1 MKKLILTALMLI
13 LPLVGCEK
21 DEEKKCDCD
30 ECPCEQIRDAEPEME
45 DGDMGLEGGAEQE
58 DLPAGG
64 QDASGGMEQDDEEEG
79 GEQMEEPVLPVA
91 GEMMP
96 EEDCG
101 EMPEDE
107 EMCVPEMMPEE
118 DPEED
123 EVVDCECESSEDCE
137 C

>member
-1 MKKLILTALMLI
+1 MKKLLLTALMLI

-21 DEEKKCDCD
+21 EDKEKCDCD
-30 ECPCEQIRDAEPEME
+30 QCPCEQIRDAEPEME
-45 DGDMGLEGGAEQE
+45 GGEMSDMGLEQEGGSEEEQGGEEAGAEQE
-58 DLPAGG
+58 DLPVGG
-64 QDASGGMEQDDEEEG
+64 QDASE
-79 GEQMEEPVLPVA
+79 A

-118 DPEED
+118 DPED
-123 EVVDCECESSEDCE
+123 DDVVDCECESSEDCE

>member
-1 MKKLILTALMLI
+1 MKKLLLTALMLI

-45 DGDMGLEGGAEQE
+45 DGDMGLEAGAEQE
-58 DLPAGG
+58 DLPVGG
-64 QDASGGMEQDDEEEG
+64 QDVSGGMEQDEEEG

-118 DPEED
+118 DPED
-123 EVVDCECESSEDCE
+123 DDVVDCECESSEDCE